1 METALA
7 ESTALSSKS
16 EREYITLRDSIK
28 SMTESWKTDTDR
40 LREEIKRREEKWKVE
55 EQSMGKKYR
64 LLVEEVQ
71 AAETA
76 RLQSVDLREENTRI
90 GKELEEAW
98 AEEISAMRSAMEKSN
113 KDSEEANATA
123 KCVVST
129 FLLRLV
135 LMLLCPPENWPP
147 SLPVCAVSCGPLVE
161 QNQKRHLH
169 DPCPTS
175 LSPLLPLDVFC
186 APLIYPGF
194 LIPANCF
201 LHLYGPP
208 ATYSVRETLSFSF
221 LAAIAPA

>member
-28 SMTESWKTDTDR
+28 SMTESWKSDTDR

-98 AEEISAMRSAMEKSN
+98 AEEISAMRTAMEKSN

-129 FLLRLV
+129 FRSATDADV
-135 LMLLCPPENWPP
+135 AM
-147 SLPVCAVSCGPLVE
+147 
-161 QNQKRHLH
+161 
-169 DPCPTS
+169 PC
-175 LSPLLPLDVFC
+175 
-186 APLIYPGF
+186 
-194 LIPANCF
+194 
-201 LHLYGPP
+201 
-208 ATYSVRETLSFSF
+208 RE
-221 LAAIAPA
+221 LAAELARLRRLMRTAGRAESEAKPS